1 MNQKLP
7 HTIQNCVGEELTFQS
22 IVSAGDEKRI
32 LVHASCKPGA
42 GPAMHVHFR
51 QDESLTVRKGKMGY
65 QILGEAPKVCE
76 VGETILFPRGT
87 PHKFWAADGIDLE
100 MEGWIQPVENI
111 VFYLSAIYAAQNA
124 SGKAQPEAFDGAY
137 LATRY
142 KSEYDVP
149 EIPAFVKRVIFP
161 ITIFIGKLLGKYK
174 KFKDAP
180 EPLV

>member
-100 MEGWIQPVENI
+100 MEGWIEDRMGDAGGDVQGGDVRVVTVEE
-111 VFYLSAIYAAQNA
+111 V
-124 SGKAQPEAFDGAY
+124 KA
-137 LATRY
+137 LRRT
-142 KSEYDVP
+142 
-149 EIPAFVKRVIFP
+149 
-161 ITIFIGKLLGKYK
+161 
-174 KFKDAP
+174 
-180 EPLV
+180 